1 MHLKV
6 DLAEIL
12 FFMNNYL
19 PNYLISKSK
28 KASIRFICLSLH
40 VLQGFI
46 VSQGYHYKAGF
57 KETSISTFGLAVL
70 RLVLF
75 IFNYRGLLVI

>member
-6 DLAEIL
+6 DLEEIL
-12 FFMNNYL
+12 FPLNNYL
-19 PNYLISKSK
+19 PNCSISKSK
-28 KASIRFICLSLH
+28 KASIRFICLSQH
-40 VLQGFI
+40 VLQGCI
-46 VSQGYHYKAGF
+46 MSQGYHYKAVF
-57 KETSISTFGLAVL
+57 KEASISTFGLAVL